1 MDNALIIDLVLA
13 AVLAVFALLGA
24 RKGLIRSLMGPM
36 SLCIG
41 YCLMASLI
49 VALTVVPAAS
59 ATVLKN
65 AQPKKLAWFDKIQ
78 DAYGRSLE
86 KALQNRFIPLAAA
99 VLLLVFCCWRVV
111 SMGIVL
117 LPSLYAHQHQ

>member
-1 MDNALIIDLVLA
+1 M
-13 AVLAVFALLGA
+13 
-24 RKGLIRSLMGPM
+24 
-36 SLCIG
+36 CIG

-86 KALQNRFIPLAAA
+86 KALKTALYRWQPPC
-99 VLLLVFCCWRVV
+99 CCWCSAAGRWSPWASCCCPPAPVTR
-111 SMGIVL
+111 
-117 LPSLYAHQHQ
+117 P